1 MKISQITFR
10 FFFLT
15 LMCLGCL
22 AAVAAQTGA
31 AAGTPD
37 AVVRELYRVHRNG
50 YGHVFEKE
58 GRKYQQKFFDKQLAD
73 LIWKDI
79 TETPEGEV
87 GNLDFDP
94 LFSAQDMK
102 ITNFRIGAPTINGDR
117 ATVLVTFNNFG
128 QRNKLTFR
136 MHKTDAGWKV
146 ENILYSGNGEDS
158 DLIKILSGTQQ

>member
-1 MKISQITFR
+1 VKISRFALR

-15 LMCLGCL
+15 LMCVGCV
-22 AAVAAQTGA
+22 AAGQAQTGA
-31 AAGTPD
+31 AAATPD

-50 YGHVFEKE
+50 YGHVFDKE

-73 LIWKDI
+73 LIWKDL
-79 TETPEGEV
+79 TETPEGDV

-94 LFSAQDMK
+94 LFNAQDTK
-102 ITNFRIGAPTINGDR
+102 ITSFRVGAPTVNGDR

-128 QRNKLTFR
+128 KPNKLAFR

-146 ENILYSGNGEDS
+146 ENIFYHGNGDDF
-158 DLIKILSGTQQ
+158 DLVKILSGTPQ

>member
-1 MKISQITFR
+1 VKISSVPMK

-15 LMCLGCL
+15 LMCLGC
-22 AAVAAQTGA
+22 AVASAAQTGA

-58 GRKYQQKFFDKQLAD
+58 GRKYQQRFFDKRLAD

-79 TETPEGEV
+79 TETPDGEV

-94 LFSAQDMK
+94 LFSAQDTK
-102 ITNFRIGAPTINGDR
+102 ITNFRVGAPTVEGDR

-136 MHKTDAGWKV
+136 MHKAGEVWKV

-158 DLIKILSGTQQ
+158 DLIKILSTPQQ

>member
-1 MKISQITFR
+1 MRTLR
-10 FFFLT
+10 FPLP
-15 LMCLGCL
+15 LLLIIPACLIC
-22 AAVAAQTGA
+22 AASASAQTGA
-31 AAGTPD
+31 AASTPD

-73 LIWKDI
+73 LIWKDL
-79 TETPEGEV
+79 TQTPEGDV

-94 LFSAQDMK
+94 LFNAQDTK
-102 ITNFRIGAPTINGDR
+102 ITNFRVGAPALNGER
-117 ATVLVTFNNFG
+117 ANVLVTFNNFG
-128 QRNKLTFR
+128 QPNKLTFR

-146 ENILYSGNGEDS
+146 ENIFYHGNGDDF

>member
-1 MKISQITFR
+1 MKISNIPFR

-15 LMCLGCL
+15 LMCFGCL

-31 AAGTPD
+31 SAGTPD

-73 LIWKDI
+73 LIWKDL
-79 TETPEGEV
+79 TETPEGDV

-94 LFSAQDMK
+94 LFNAQDTK

-117 ATVLVTFNNFG
+117 ATVLVTFNNFAKP
-128 QRNKLTFR
+128 NKLTFR

-146 ENILYSGNGEDS
+146 ENIFYHGNGDDF
-158 DLIKILSGTQQ
+158 DLVKILSGTQQ

>member
-1 MKISQITFR
+1 
-10 FFFLT
+10 
-15 LMCLGCL
+15 MCLGCV

-31 AAGTPD
+31 TASTPD

-73 LIWKDI
+73 LIWKDL
-79 TETPEGEV
+79 TETPEGDV

-94 LFSAQDMK
+94 LFNAQDTK

-128 QRNKLTFR
+128 KPNKLAFR
-136 MHKTDAGWKV
+136 MHKTSEGWKV
-146 ENILYSGNGEDS
+146 ENIFYHGNGDDF

>member
-1 MKISQITFR
+1 MKILRLLSSLLLITS
-10 FFFLT
+10 T
-15 LMCLGCL
+15 CLGCV

-58 GRKYQQKFFDKQLAD
+58 GRKYQQRFFDKQLAD
-73 LIWKDI
+73 LIWKDL
-79 TETPEGEV
+79 TQTPEGDV

-94 LFSAQDMK
+94 LFNAQDTK
-102 ITNFRIGAPTINGDR
+102 ITNFRVGAPALNGER
-117 ATVLVTFNNFG
+117 ANVLVTFNNFG
-128 QRNKLTFR
+128 QPNKLTFR

-146 ENILYSGNGEDS
+146 ENIFYHGNGDDF

>member
-1 MKISQITFR
+1 MSILR
-10 FFFLT
+10 FPLPLLLIASACF
-15 LMCLGCL
+15 GC
-22 AAVAAQTGA
+22 AAVTRAQTGA
-31 AAGTPD
+31 AASTPD

-73 LIWKDI
+73 LIWKDL
-79 TETPEGEV
+79 TQTPEGDV

-94 LFSAQDMK
+94 LFNAQDTK
-102 ITNFRIGAPTINGDR
+102 ITNFRIGAPTVNGDR

-128 QRNKLTFR
+128 KPNKLAFR
-136 MHKTDAGWKV
+136 MHKTSEGWKV
-146 ENILYSGNGEDS
+146 ENIFYHGNGDDF

>member
-1 MKISQITFR
+1 
-10 FFFLT
+10 
-15 LMCLGCL
+15 MCLGC
-22 AAVAAQTGA
+22 AAAASAQTGA
-31 AAGTPD
+31 ATGTPD
-37 AVVRELYRVHRNG
+37 AVVRELYRVHKNG

-58 GRKYQQKFFDKQLAD
+58 GRKYQQKFFDKRLAD

-102 ITNFRIGAPTINGDR
+102 ITNFRVGAPAVEGDR
-117 ATVLVTFNNFG
+117 ATVPVTFNNFG

-146 ENILYSGNGEDS
+146 ENILYSGNGEAS
-158 DLIKILSGTQQ
+158 DLIKILSGPQQ

>member
-1 MKISQITFR
+1 VKISKFALR

-15 LMCLGCL
+15 LMCLGCV

-31 AAGTPD
+31 AASTPD
-37 AVVRELYRVHRNG
+37 VVVRELYRVHRNG

-73 LIWKDI
+73 LIWKDL
-79 TETPEGEV
+79 TETPEGDV

-94 LFSAQDMK
+94 LFNAQDTK

-128 QRNKLTFR
+128 KPNKLTFR
-136 MHKTDAGWKV
+136 MHKTSEGWKV
-146 ENILYSGNGEDS
+146 ENIFYHGNGDDF

>member
-1 MKISQITFR
+1 MSTLR
-10 FFFLT
+10 FPLPLLLIASACF
-15 LMCLGCL
+15 GC
-22 AAVAAQTGA
+22 AAVTRAQTGA

-73 LIWKDI
+73 LIWKDL
-79 TETPEGEV
+79 TQTPEGDV

-94 LFSAQDMK
+94 LFNAQDTK
-102 ITNFRIGAPTINGDR
+102 ITNFRVGAPALNGER
-117 ATVLVTFNNFG
+117 ANVLVTFNNFG
-128 QRNKLTFR
+128 QPNKLTFR

-146 ENILYSGNGEDS
+146 ENIFYHGNGDDF
-158 DLIKILSGTQQ
+158 DLIKILSAPQQ